1 MHPNLRRAPRAA
13 ALLGAVA
20 VAIVSL
26 SGCIKVDA
34 EVGIGA
40 DATASGTFAFEL
52 QKDAASFLGI
62 TDLATFE
69 SEITEGALTEG
80 DELDAFTECTT
91 SESDTGYVYSC
102 TYANTTFT
110 EADGL
115 WRITKEGDEIVFTMA
130 SPGAGAEAAG
140 AEELLGGASM
150 GSINVDVEF
159 PGPITTVEGDFVEQT
174 SDNAATVSASMMDEI
189 AVTIRSEAGSGPSLS
204 VILVLVIAVAIIV
217 LLVIAVI
224 LLVKRRRAGTAPA
237 VSAAAVATAVAS
249 PPTEA
254 AGAAPAAVTEAA
266 RADIPAIEAGDTDK
280 AGESS
285 DEDQSGSTPP
295 A

>member
-1 MHPNLRRAPRAA
+1 MHPNLRRTPRAA
-13 ALLGAVA
+13 ALIGAVA
-20 VAIVSL
+20 VAVLGL

-40 DATASGTFAFEL
+40 DARASGTFEFEL
-52 QKDAASFLGI
+52 EKDAAGFLGI
-62 TDLATFE
+62 SDLASFE
-69 SEITEGALTEG
+69 SQIDEGALTEG

-102 TYANTTFT
+102 TFENTTFA

-115 WRITKEGDEIVFTMA
+115 WRIAKEGEEIVFTMA

-140 AEELLGGASM
+140 AEELLGGASL

-159 PGPITTVEGDFVEQT
+159 PGPITSVEGDFVEQT
-174 SDNAATVSASMMDEI
+174 SDNAATVTASMMDEI

-217 LLVIAVI
+217 LLVVAVI
-224 LLVKRRRAGTAPA
+224 LLVKRRRAGTTH
-237 VSAAAVATAVAS
+237 VVI
-249 PPTEA
+249 
-254 AGAAPAAVTEAA
+254 APAAAAAASGITPAAVSEAA
-266 RADIPAIEAGDTDK
+266 SAEIPALEASD
-280 AGESS
+280 AGEST